1 MVKTTVD
8 VGALYGAL
16 DAARQARGLSWRQ
29 AAKEIGVS
37 PSLLSRLANGQR
49 PDADGFLTLARWL
62 GMPPEDFV
70 AGDQPARPPELA
82 AQVVPLLRA
91 EADLTPEDLRYLE
104 EVIQATVR
112 HARARA
118 GHPG

>member
-1 MVKTTVD
+1 MTKTTVD
-8 VGALYGAL
+8 VVALYGAL

-49 PDADGFLTLARWL
+49 PDADGFLTLTGWL
-62 GMPPEDFV
+62 GMPPQDFV
-70 AGDQPARPPELA
+70 AGNRAARAPELS

-91 EADLTPEDLRYLE
+91 QAELTPEDLRYLE

-118 GHPG
+118 GRPG